1 MLVGINQLQ
10 QDKKGSTYKN
20 STVKLSL
27 CVQCK
32 NTTKAEKGKK
42 RANQLHE
49 HHSQKN
55 EENTLQVNPLQP
67 VERTTPQVEPVLPR
81 GSTAHGEAYIRAGLS
96 CRTAAHGKH
105 LYWSK

>member
-10 QDKKGSTYKN
+10 DKKCSTYKN

-32 NTTKAEKGKK
+32 NTNKAEKGKK

-49 HHSQKN
+49 HHSQKK
-55 EENTLQVNPLQP
+55 EENMLQVSSLQP
-67 VERTTPQVEPVLPR
+67 VERSTPEVELVLLR
-81 GSTAHGEAYIRAGLS
+81 GFTAHGETYIRAGLS

-105 LYWSK
+105 LYRSK